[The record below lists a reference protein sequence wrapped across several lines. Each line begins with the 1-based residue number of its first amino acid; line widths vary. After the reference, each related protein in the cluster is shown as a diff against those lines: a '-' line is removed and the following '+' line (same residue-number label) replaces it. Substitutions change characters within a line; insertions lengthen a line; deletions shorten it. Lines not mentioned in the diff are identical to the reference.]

1 MEDFKIMVLLEIAT
15 IIIGAIYGYLKPGKE
30 DRKALF
36 KKGLIIGVILA
47 LIFVG
52 LGIIFAGTKLLLF
65 SGVVGAVMFIEV
77 IILAVLF
84 IIGTFIGDW
93 LEEKNKNKTA

>member
-1 MEDFKIMVLLEIAT
+1 MI
-15 IIIGAIYGYLKPGKE
+15 
-30 DRKALF
+30 
-36 KKGLIIGVILA
+36 ILA

-52 LGIIFAGTKLLLF
+52 LGIIFTGTKLLLF
-65 SGVVGAVMFIEV
+65 SSIVGIVMFIEV

-93 LEEKNKNKTA
+93 LEEKTKSKTA

>member
-1 MEDFKIMVLLEIAT
+1 MALLEIAT
-15 IIIGAIYGYLKPGKE
+15 IVIGALYGYLKPGKE

-36 KKGLIIGVILA
+36 KKGLMIGVILA

-52 LGIIFAGTKLLLF
+52 LGMVFAGTKLLLY

-93 LEEKNKNKTA
+93 LEEKTKSKTT

>member
-1 MEDFKIMVLLEIAT
+1 MVLLEIAT
-15 IIIGAIYGYLKPGKE
+15 IAIGAIYGYLKPGKE

-93 LEEKNKNKTA
+93 LEEKTKSKTA

>member
-1 MEDFKIMVLLEIAT
+1 MVYLEIAT
-15 IIIGAIYGYLKPGKE
+15 IVIGAIYGYLKRGKE
-30 DRKALF
+30 DRKALL
-36 KKGLIIGVILA
+36 KKGFIIGVILA

-52 LGIIFAGTKLLLF
+52 LGIIFTGTKLLLF
-65 SGVVGAVMFIEV
+65 NGVVGVVMFIEV

-93 LEEKNKNKTA
+93 LEEKNKSKTT

>member
-1 MEDFKIMVLLEIAT
+1 MVLLEIAT
-15 IIIGAIYGYLKPGKE
+15 IVIGALYGYFNPGNE

-52 LGIIFAGTKLLLF
+52 LGIIFTGTKLLLY

-84 IIGTFIGDW
+84 IIVTFIGDW
-93 LEEKNKNKTA
+93 LEEKTKSKTT

>member
-1 MEDFKIMVLLEIAT
+1 MALLEIVT
-15 IIIGAIYGYLKPGKE
+15 IVIGAIYGYLKPGKE

-36 KKGLIIGVILA
+36 KKGLIIGIILA

-52 LGIIFAGTKLLLF
+52 LGILFTDTKLLLY

-93 LEEKNKNKTA
+93 LEEKTKSKTT